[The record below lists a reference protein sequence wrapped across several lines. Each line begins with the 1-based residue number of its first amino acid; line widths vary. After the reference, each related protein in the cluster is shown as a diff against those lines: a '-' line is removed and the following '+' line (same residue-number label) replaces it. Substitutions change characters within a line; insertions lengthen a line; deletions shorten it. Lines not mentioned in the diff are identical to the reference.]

1 VNIVGF
7 AVDDERLKEEFEEW
21 ARIGGGRFFDAAGA
35 DELGDA
41 IAAALQ
47 PPFEVR
53 DTAGAVIGSGVVDG
67 DAERVPPGNL
77 YCRDPLGSTAR
88 LPRRR
93 GHQWGRARVVAR
105 GHWLSTW
112 AERCSSR

>member
-1 VNIVGF
+1 V
-7 AVDDERLKEEFEEW
+7 

-67 DAERVPPGNL
+67 DAVRVPPGT
-77 YCRDPLGSTAR
+77 YAVEVRSDP
-88 LPRRR
+88 P
-93 GHQWGRARVVAR
+93 QEFPDVVV
-105 GHWLSTW
+105 GNGEELELSL
-112 AERCSSR
+112 ADIG